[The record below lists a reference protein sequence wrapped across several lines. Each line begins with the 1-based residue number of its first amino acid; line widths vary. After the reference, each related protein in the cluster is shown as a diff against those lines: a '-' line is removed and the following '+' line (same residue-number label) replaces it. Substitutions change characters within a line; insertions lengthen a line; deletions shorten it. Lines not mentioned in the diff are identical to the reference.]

1 MPTPALIVMNIPP
14 TSREHLSSG
23 RVEQHLQDTPSL
35 PTIRQTGSRLKQLA
49 NRSYGILISATGA
62 IAARAEHDS
71 AIVGHRIAFGMPAGG
86 GGGVCYLRRKWT
98 DSLSGDGFLL
108 DVTVVVVGTAS
119 VKLVVA
125 TAPDAPVALTL
136 YVATNQSGRLNE
148 SLMCLVLPLITEVLG
163 SHILG

>member
-1 MPTPALIVMNIPP
+1 M
-14 TSREHLSSG
+14 
-23 RVEQHLQDTPSL
+23 
-35 PTIRQTGSRLKQLA
+35 
-49 NRSYGILISATGA
+49 
-62 IAARAEHDS
+62 
-71 AIVGHRIAFGMPAGG
+71 
-86 GGGVCYLRRKWT
+86 T
-98 DSLSGDGFLL
+98 DSLSDDGFLL

-163 SHILG
+163 SHILGSPHKSQPILSPLLYIAVSYPGYRSSTG

>member
-35 PTIRQTGSRLKQLA
+35 PTIMQTGSRLKQLA
-49 NRSYGILISATGA
+49 NRSYGIRISATGA

-71 AIVGHRIAFGMPAGG
+71 AIVGHRIVFGMPAGAGG
-86 GGGVCYLRRKWT
+86 GGGVGYLRRKWT

-108 DVTVVVVGTAS
+108 DVTVVVGTAS
-119 VKLVVA
+119 VKLLVA
-125 TAPDAPVALTL
+125 
-136 YVATNQSGRLNE
+136 
-148 SLMCLVLPLITEVLG
+148 I
-163 SHILG
+163 